1 MIHFHRNIRLL
12 LFVLLPTLTFVLGW
26 HLSLQMTNG
35 NQNEKPKAETQNNVI
50 QKDTA
55 VTSFLDK
62 KRKEKEVDLSIFW
75 EAWHQMETNYL
86 HTEVLNVQ
94 NQIYGA
100 TKGLVDS
107 LEDPYTVFMTPDE
120 YSDFEQAMS
129 GEFEGIGAEIGVKD
143 GNIVIITPLKGSPAE
158 ISGLMAGDVVFKIND
173 ESTQGMTIQQ
183 AVTKIR
189 GPKGEKVELTV
200 LREGENEPIEIS
212 IVRDNIVLKSVE
224 WRMEDDIAI
233 VELSQFG
240 NSVLR
245 EFNEFL
251 SEALLLKPKGIILD
265 LRNNGGGLL
274 DACVEIASEF
284 LENKVIVQT
293 EGGRFGNTAEIL
305 SNKTGAFLDVPLIVL
320 INKGSASASEI
331 FAGSMQDHGRAL
343 LIGEQSF
350 GKGSV
355 QNLIPLSDGSS
366 LKVTMAEWITPLGRS
381 INEEGITPEIEIERT
396 REDFE
401 NDRDPVLEEALDLIY
416 RPKRIEA
423 LIEEGKEKRL
433 TESLRNEES
442 VEE

>member
-1 MIHFHRNIRLL
+1 MVHYHRNIRLIFT
-12 LFVLLPTLTFVLGW
+12 LFLPVLSFLLGW
-26 HLSLQMTNG
+26 GLCLQILNG
-35 NQNEKPKAETQNNVI
+35 QETEQPKEETQQKVI
-50 QKDTA
+50 EKSTN

-75 EAWHQMETNYL
+75 EAWHQMEANYL
-86 HTEVLNVQ
+86 HTEVLDVQ
-94 NQIYGA
+94 DQIYGA
-100 TKGLVDS
+100 TKGLISS
-107 LEDPYTVFMTPDE
+107 LDDPYTVFMTPSE

-129 GEFEGIGAEIGVKD
+129 GEFQGIGAEIGVKN
-143 GNIVIITPLKGSPAE
+143 GSIVIIAPLKGSPAE
-158 ISGLMAGDVVFKIND
+158 VSGLMAGDVIFKID
-173 ESTQGMTIQQ
+173 GESTQGVSIQE

-200 LREGENEPIEIS
+200 LREGENEPIDIS
-212 IVRDNIVLKSVE
+212 IVRDNIILKSVE

-233 VELSQFG
+233 VEISQFG

-251 SEALLLKPKGIILD
+251 SEALLLKPKGIIVD

-284 LENKVIVQT
+284 IEDKVIVRT

-305 SNKTGAFLDVPLIVL
+305 SNKTGSFLDVPLIVL

-331 FAGSMQDHGRAL
+331 FAGAMQDHQRGL

-366 LKVTMAEWITPLGRS
+366 LKVTMAEWLTPLGRS
-381 INEEGITPEIEIERT
+381 INEQGISPELEIERT
-396 REDFE
+396 KEHFD
-401 NDRDPVLEEALDLIY
+401 NDEDPVMDEALDLIY

-423 LIEEGKEKRL
+423 LIQERAEKRAL
-433 TESLRNEES
+433 ELEITTEEED
-442 VEE
+442 